1 VWQARPPQHATC
13 SSTRC
18 GSCILSPPTSVWPPA
33 PPGAASSPLATRQPL
48 SLSLCLFV
56 LRECFMN
63 VVVRR
68 QGGGGGLVR
77 WRRGDGTAGD
87 FKVRWAAVGL
97 EAQIRNGWRHKGTS
111 E

>member
-48 SLSLCLFV
+48 SLSLSLPF
-56 LRECFMN
+56 RATRMFYECGGEKARG
-63 VVVRR
+63 RR
-68 QGGGGGLVR
+68 WVGEVAERRWDGGGLQGAMGGGGLGGANTQ
-77 WRRGDGTAGD
+77 WMET
-87 FKVRWAAVGL
+87 
-97 EAQIRNGWRHKGTS
+97 
-111 E
+111 